1 MSVSRTDTSVL
12 GRWWW
17 TVDRWTLAALL
28 MLIGFG
34 YVMMLAASP
43 AVAERVIGASAR
55 SLLFAKQVVFLAMA
69 GALMVIISLL
79 SPRDVRRLAI
89 LGCLGALAMTAATL
103 VVGFETKGARRWL
116 SLPFLGTMQPS
127 EFLKPCFAVV
137 CAWLLAQG
145 KASSAL
151 AAAARPPRQDGRR
164 FRLPDPRG
172 LLLFPGR
179 FLWPAAILPLLGVI
193 AAILK
198 AQPDF
203 GMLMVIVC
211 VCLAQVFVAGLN
223 LVFVAAIGV
232 AGVGLAVSA
241 YFMLSHV
248 KSRVDRFLDPAAG
261 DTFQITKS
269 LEAFG
274 HGGLLGRGPG
284 EGRVKNLLPDAH
296 ADFVFAVAGEEFGFI
311 VCLLILALFA
321 FVVVR
326 GLLRLLGETDLFVVL
341 AATGLLAQFGLQ
353 AFVNMA
359 STLHLI
365 PTKGMTL
372 PFVSYGGSSV
382 LAIALGMGMLL
393 ALTRRRPGRGAHLEA
408 P

>member
-1 MSVSRTDTSVL
+1 MAVSRADTSVL

-28 MLIGFG
+28 VLIGFG

-43 AVAERVIGASAR
+43 AVAERVIGSAAR
-55 SLLFAKQVVFLAMA
+55 GLLFAKQVVFLALA
-69 GALMVIISLL
+69 GALMVAVSLL
-79 SPRDVRRLAI
+79 SPRAVRRVAI
-89 LGCLGALAMTAATL
+89 LGCLGAMALTAATL

-116 SLPFLGTMQPS
+116 ALPLLGTMQPS

-137 CAWLLAQG
+137 TAWLLAQG
-145 KASSAL
+145 KASAAQ
-151 AAAARPPRQDGRR
+151 AAAARGGGAPPARWPGQRR
-164 FRLPDPRG
+164 VLG
-172 LLLFPGR
+172 FPGR
-179 FLWPAAILPLLGVI
+179 FLWPFVILLLLGAI
-193 AAILK
+193 AAVLK
-198 AQPDF
+198 LQPDF
-203 GMLMVIVC
+203 GMLMVIVA
-211 VCLAQVFVAGLN
+211 VCLAQFFVAGLN
-223 LVFVAAIGV
+223 LIVVGVVGAA
-232 AGVGLAVSA
+232 AVGLAVGA
-241 YFMLSHV
+241 YFVLPHV
-248 KSRVDRFLDPAAG
+248 RSRVDRFLDPAAG

-284 EGRVKNLLPDAH
+284 EGRVKNMLPDAH
-296 ADFVFAVAGEEFGFI
+296 ADFVFAVAGEEFGFV
-311 VCLLILALFA
+311 VCLLILSLFA

-326 GLLRLLGETDLFVVL
+326 GLIRLLGETDLFVVL

-353 AFVNMA
+353 AVVNMA

-393 ALTRRRPGRGAHLEA
+393 GLTRRRANRAEVSS
-408 P
+408 